1 MSERSA
7 QNNLRVAGAAP
18 THTEHRMVKIETRLR
33 VPSKAALSGPRMV

>member
-7 QNNLRVAGAAP
+7 QNDLRVTGATP
-18 THTEHRMVKIETRLR
+18 THAEHGVVEIETRLR